1 MVLLVARTDERTPA
15 RVQPGAALI
24 GPVSGERLGRSA
36 NLAGGGSVPHRAA
49 NEGLFVRT
57 SGPNPTGFVMGP
69 RGLGG
74 SLMRMTSFLILSAA
88 ALAGCGTSQ
97 PDREVGGAAT
107 GAGTGAMIG
116 LLGGPIGVA
125 AGALIGAGVG
135 AGTGAVVSPGHVNLG
150 PPPWS
155 DR

>member
-1 MVLLVARTDERTPA
+1 MRIAWIVMV
-15 RVQPGAALI
+15 
-24 GPVSGERLGRSA
+24 
-36 NLAGGGSVPHRAA
+36 
-49 NEGLFVRT
+49 
-57 SGPNPTGFVMGP
+57 
-69 RGLGG
+69 
-74 SLMRMTSFLILSAA
+74 SAA
-88 ALAGCGTSQ
+88 ALSGCGTSQ

-116 LLGGPIGVA
+116 LLGGPVGVA

-135 AGTGAVVSPGHVNLG
+135 AGAGAVVSPGHVNLG

>member
-1 MVLLVARTDERTPA
+1 
-15 RVQPGAALI
+15 
-24 GPVSGERLGRSA
+24 
-36 NLAGGGSVPHRAA
+36 
-49 NEGLFVRT
+49 
-57 SGPNPTGFVMGP
+57 
-69 RGLGG
+69 
-74 SLMRMTSFLILSAA
+74 MRMALFLLLAA
-88 ALAGCGTSQ
+88 CPLGGCGTAE

-116 LLGGPIGVA
+116 LLGGPVGVA

-135 AGTGAVVSPGHVNLG
+135 AGAGAVVSPGHVNLG